1 MDELLQE
8 VERLAAKA
16 LTDFNDRAE
25 GRLDFSEASLQIV
38 EEMLAEAALYRQDLE
53 VDVIE
58 GLVTR
63 FGCYILEVGR
73 RQFGGTYS
81 WLEERSQPVLVVREP
96 EAHIAL
102 MTWDRVRGRI
112 SGDAGDNIPFFF
124 EGFAQ
129 RARTA
134 PTGTRALYV

>member
-1 MDELLQE
+1 MSKLLQE
-8 VERLAAKA
+8 VERLAAEA
-16 LTDFNDRAE
+16 QADLNERAE
-25 GRLDFSEASLQIV
+25 GRLDFSEASLQVV
-38 EEMLAEAALYRQDLE
+38 EEMLAEAAQYRQGLGA
-53 VDVIE
+53 DVIE

-63 FGCYILEVGR
+63 LGCYILEVGR
-73 RQFGGTYS
+73 KQFGGTYS
-81 WLEERSQPVLVVREP
+81 WLEERRQPVLVVREP

-129 RARTA
+129 RVRTA
-134 PTGTRALYV
+134 SSGTRALYV